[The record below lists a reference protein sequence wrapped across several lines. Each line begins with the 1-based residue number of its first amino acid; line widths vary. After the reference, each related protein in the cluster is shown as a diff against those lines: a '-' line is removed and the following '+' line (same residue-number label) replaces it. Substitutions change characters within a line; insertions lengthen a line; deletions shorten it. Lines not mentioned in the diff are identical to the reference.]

1 MPSIVAP
8 PDEHGVAIV
17 PVAGTVP
24 VMTRWTS
31 QLEAGALRTALGLP
45 PSVVRRLAGRPI
57 LRDGQVLDPETQLLL
72 RLEKLTGEPPLA
84 SLPIPEG
91 RTAMRRQT
99 RLTGG
104 RQRIGR
110 TDDLEVPTPAG
121 PMRARLYTPT
131 SAVEPVATSRGV
143 EPVET
148 TSRVVEEPRDEA
160 TRRET
165 TGLLV
170 YLHGGGMVYGDLDT
184 HDATCRLLAERAG
197 VRVLALDYRLAPEH
211 RFPAGLDDSWAG
223 YQWAVEHAEELGVD
237 PERVAVGGDSAG
249 GYFGA
254 VVAIRAANAGVPCA
268 FQLLVYPATN
278 HVDVSRSREL
288 FSQGFYLDQAF
299 MDLAMDA
306 YLTPGHDRADA
317 DVSVQFTEK
326 FPDDLAPALVVT
338 AGFDPLRDEGETYAR
353 TLAEAGVPVELQRY
367 PGFIHGFFN
376 IVGVGRA
383 NRAAV
388 AEIAAKLKA
397 ALDGGPA

>member
-1 MPSIVAP
+1 
-8 PDEHGVAIV
+8 
-17 PVAGTVP
+17 
-24 VMTRWTS
+24 MTRWTS
-31 QLEAGALRTALGLP
+31 QLEARVVRTALALP
-45 PSVVRRLAGRPI
+45 PSVVRRLAGRPL
-57 LRDGQVLDPETQLLL
+57 LRDGQLLDPETQLLL
-72 RLEKLTGEPPLA
+72 RLEQLSGEPPLA

-99 RLTGG
+99 QLTGG

-131 SAVEPVATSRGV
+131 ESNG
-143 EPVET
+143 
-148 TSRVVEEPRDEA
+148 
-160 TRRET
+160 T

-211 RFPAGLDDSWAG
+211 RYPAGLDDSWAG

-249 GYFGA
+249 GYLSA

-268 FQLLVYPATN
+268 FQLLVYPVTN
-278 HVDVSRSREL
+278 HVDISRSREL

-299 MDLAMDA
+299 MDLAVDA
-306 YLTPGHDRADA
+306 YLAPGVDRADP
-317 DVSVQFTEK
+317 DVSVQYTEK
-326 FPDDLAPALVVT
+326 LPDDLAPALVVT

-353 TLAEAGVPVELQRY
+353 TLAEAGVPVELRRY

-397 ALDGGPA
+397 ALNPAC

>member
-1 MPSIVAP
+1 M
-8 PDEHGVAIV
+8 
-17 PVAGTVP
+17 
-24 VMTRWTS
+24 
-31 QLEAGALRTALGLP
+31 
-45 PSVVRRLAGRPI
+45 
-57 LRDGQVLDPETQLLL
+57 LDPETQLLL

-91 RTAMRRQT
+91 RTAMQRQT

-121 PMRARLYTPT
+121 RMRARLYTPT
-131 SAVEPVATSRGV
+131 ESTG
-143 EPVET
+143 
-148 TSRVVEEPRDEA
+148 
-160 TRRET
+160 T

-211 RFPAGLDDSWAG
+211 RYPAGLDDGWAG
-223 YQWAVEHAEELGVD
+223 YQWAVEHAQELGVD

-249 GYFGA
+249 GYLSA
-254 VVAIRAANAGVPCA
+254 VIAIRAANAGVPCA
-268 FQLLVYPATN
+268 FQLLVYPVTN
-278 HVDVSRSREL
+278 HVDISRSREL

-299 MDLAMDA
+299 MDLAVDA
-306 YLTPGHDRADA
+306 YLPPGVDRADP
-317 DVSVQFTEK
+317 DVSVQYAEK
-326 FPDDLAPALVVT
+326 LPDDLAPALVVT

-353 TLAEAGVPVELQRY
+353 TLAEAGVPVALRRY

-388 AEIAAKLKA
+388 AEIAAELKA
-397 ALDGGPA
+397 ALNPAG

>member
-1 MPSIVAP
+1 
-8 PDEHGVAIV
+8 
-17 PVAGTVP
+17 
-24 VMTRWTS
+24 MTLWTS
-31 QLEAGALRTALGLP
+31 QLEAGVLRTALGLP
-45 PSVVRRLAGRPI
+45 PSVVRRLAGRPL

-91 RTAMRRQT
+91 RTAMRRQA

-104 RQRIGR
+104 RERIGR

-131 SAVEPVATSRGV
+131 QPGARP
-143 EPVET
+143 
-148 TSRVVEEPRDEA
+148 EEPTDEA
-160 TRRET
+160 SRRGI

-211 RFPAGLDDSWAG
+211 CYPAGLDDSWAG

-237 PERVAVGGDSAG
+237 PERVGVGGDSAG
-249 GYFGA
+249 GYLSA
-254 VVAIRAANAGVPCA
+254 VVAIRAADAGVPCA
-268 FQLLVYPATN
+268 FQLLVYPVTN
-278 HVDVSRSREL
+278 HVDVSRSREM
-288 FSQGFYLDQAF
+288 FCQDFYLDQAF
-299 MDLAMDA
+299 MDLAVES
-306 YLTPGHDRADA
+306 YLGPDVDRADA
-317 DVSVQFTEK
+317 DVSVQYTEK
-326 FPDDLAPALVVT
+326 LPDGLAPALVVT

-353 TLAEAGVPVELQRY
+353 TLADAGVQVELQRY

-376 IVGVGRA
+376 IVGVGRN

-397 ALDGGPA
+397 ALNPAD

>member
-1 MPSIVAP
+1 MRSIVAP
-8 PDEHGVAIV
+8 PGEHGVAIV

-24 VMTRWTS
+24 DMTRWTS
-31 QLEAGALRTALGLP
+31 QLEAGALRTVLGLP
-45 PSVVRRLAGRPI
+45 PSVVRRVAGRPV

-72 RLEKLTGEPPLA
+72 RLQKLTGEPPLA

-91 RTAMRRQT
+91 RTAMRRQA

-110 TDDLEVPTPAG
+110 TDDIEVPTPAG
-121 PMRARLYTPT
+121 PMRARLYTPAR
-131 SAVEPVATSRGV
+131 AVET
-143 EPVET
+143 
-148 TSRVVEEPRDEA
+148 DD
-160 TRRET
+160 T

-170 YLHGGGMVYGDLDT
+170 FLHGGGMVYGDLDT

-211 RFPAGLDDSWAG
+211 RFPAGLDDCWAG

-237 PERVAVGGDSAG
+237 PARVAVGGDSAG
-249 GYFGA
+249 GCFSA
-254 VVAIRAANAGVPCA
+254 VVAIRAADAGVPCA
-268 FQLLVYPATN
+268 FQLLVYPVTN

-306 YLTPGHDRADA
+306 YLAPDDDRADA

-326 FPDDLAPALVVT
+326 IPDDLAPALVVT

-397 ALDGGPA
+397 ALAPAG